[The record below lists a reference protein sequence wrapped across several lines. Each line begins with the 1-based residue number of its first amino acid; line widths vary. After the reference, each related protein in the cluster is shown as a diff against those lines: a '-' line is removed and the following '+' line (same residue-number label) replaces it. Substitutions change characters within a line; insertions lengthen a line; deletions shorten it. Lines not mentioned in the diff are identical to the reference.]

1 MASLNFT
8 GLQKVQL
15 TPDRYTYSDLQLD
28 FTNPIAKDLASD
40 YDEAAVKN
48 SIFSLFNTVPGQN
61 LLNPRYG
68 LNLVQ
73 YLFEPVSESNAQYI
87 GNTIVDNLSIFEPRI
102 KVTGLDVVINEDEQ
116 TYTITLSIE
125 IPALNNKRIKIPG
138 TITKTGYTFS

>member
-1 MASLNFT
+1 MRCVNC
-8 GLQKVQL
+8 
-15 TPDRYTYSDLQLD
+15 
-28 FTNPIAKDLASD
+28 
-40 YDEAAVKN
+40 AV
-48 SIFSLFNTVPGQN
+48 SLFNTVPGQN

-102 KVTGLDVVINEDEQ
+102 KITGLDVVINEDEQ

-125 IPALNNKRIKIPG
+125 IPALNNKKIKIPG
-138 TITKTGYTFS
+138 TITKTGYTFL

>member
-15 TPDRYTYSDLQLD
+15 TPDKNTYSDLQLD
-28 FTNPIAKDLASD
+28 FTNPIAKDLTSD

-61 LLNPRYG
+61 LLNPKYG
-68 LNLVQ
+68 LNLIQ
-73 YLFEPVSESNAQYI
+73 YLFEPVSESNAQFI
-87 GNTIVDNLSIFEPRI
+87 GSTIVKHLNVYEPRI
-102 KVTGLDVVINEDEQ
+102 KVSSLDIVVNEDEQ

-125 IPALNNKRIKIPG
+125 IPALNNKKIKIPG
-138 TITKTGYTFS
+138 AITKTGYIFT